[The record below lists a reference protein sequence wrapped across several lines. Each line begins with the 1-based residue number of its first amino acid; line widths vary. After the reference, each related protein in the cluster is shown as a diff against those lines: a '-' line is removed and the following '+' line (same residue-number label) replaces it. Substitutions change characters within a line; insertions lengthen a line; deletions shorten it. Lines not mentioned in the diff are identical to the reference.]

1 MYFESKEKTALDTPI
16 VAGDEQSIQIVS
28 GTIMPDRS
36 EKIKYS
42 EKNFEGTVRDAPDGR
57 QKIADPSRL
66 DTISMNELFE
76 STYVRKPPLIDGLL
90 YRGTY
95 LLAGAP
101 KTGKSFLSAQIAY
114 HVSTGKPLW
123 GFNVRKS
130 TVLYLALEDT
140 HGRLQERLCRMF
152 GTDGT
157 DNLIFSITANQ
168 LDSGLEEQLRRFV
181 TEHPDT
187 GLIIIDTL
195 QKVREV
201 CSDNYS
207 YANDYNVITKLKQIA
222 DSLGICIL
230 IVHHTRKQQ
239 ANDKF
244 DMISGTNG
252 LLGAADGAIVLTKEN
267 RKDNRATLDV
277 SGRDQPDMRIRVVR
291 NESTLVWDFDSIE
304 AVTETKQLDP
314 AVEAVAEKINAEC
327 PEWSGSPTELVE
339 FLELDIAPHSLTRKL
354 NVCVNRLKD
363 EHSIRYENQR
373 DSTGRKVCLTF
384 LGNTE

>member
-1 MYFESKEKTALDTPI
+1 MNFITKEKTALDTS
-16 VAGDEQSIQIVS
+16 VGADDEQSIQIAS
-28 GTIMPDRS
+28 GNIIPDRN
-36 EKIKYS
+36 EKIKCS
-42 EKNFEGTVRDAPDGR
+42 EKNFDGAVRKAADKQ
-57 QKIADPSRL
+57 QKIADPSCL
-66 DTISMNELFE
+66 DTISMNELYE

-123 GFNVRKS
+123 GFNTRKS

-140 HGRLQERLCRMF
+140 HERLQERLFRMF
-152 GTDGT
+152 DTDGT
-157 DNLIFSITANQ
+157 DNLLFSITANQ
-168 LDSGLEEQLRRFV
+168 LDSGLEEQLRSFV
-181 TEHPDT
+181 AEHPDT

-207 YANDYNVITKLKQIA
+207 YANDYNVITKLKQLA

-239 ANDKF
+239 ADDKF

-252 LLGAADGAIVLTKEN
+252 LLGAADGAFILTKEK
-267 RKDNRATLDV
+267 RTGNRATLDV
-277 SGRDQPDMRIRVVR
+277 CGRDQPDKRIRAVR

-304 AVTETKQLDP
+304 AVAETKPLDP
-314 AVEAVAEKINAEC
+314 AVEAVAEKINAEF

-339 FLELDIAPHSLTRKL
+339 FLGLNIAPHSLTRKL

-363 EHSIRYENQR
+363 EHSILYENQR
-373 DSTGRKVCLTF
+373 NREGRRISLTF